1 MLTQQFCDRQRNDSQ
16 KMPRHV
22 DDLLNLA
29 TERHEAVVAA
39 DVRGQLAWEE
49 TKKAWEEAEKAE
61 VLRKT
66 EAAAAQEHTKAAV
79 LSAQA
84 HKRMQQDKDAQA
96 ASAGAGAAGGLPPHL
111 FPHP

>member
-49 TKKAWEEAEKAE
+49 TKKAWEEAKKAE

-66 EAAAAQEHTKAAV
+66 DAAAAQEHTKAAV

-84 HKRMQQDKDAQA
+84 DKDAQA
-96 ASAGAGAAGGLPPHL
+96 ASAGAGAAGGLPPH
-111 FPHP
+111 P